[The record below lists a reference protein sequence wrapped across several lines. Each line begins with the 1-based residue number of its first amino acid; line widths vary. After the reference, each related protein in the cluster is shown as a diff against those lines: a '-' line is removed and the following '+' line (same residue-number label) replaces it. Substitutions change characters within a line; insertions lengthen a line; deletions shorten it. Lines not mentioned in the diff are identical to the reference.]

1 MAREDTRV
9 AQKDANIKP
18 RTISRMIIFYTCIL
32 PFVPSLGRSQLDGH
46 LCRINAINAA
56 IYGNVVGSFW
66 SYGTELTYGGGFRY
80 SW

>member
-1 MAREDTRV
+1 MTREDARV

-18 RTISRMIIFYTCIL
+18 RTISRIIIFYTCIL

-56 IYGNVVGSFW
+56 IYSNVVGSFW
-66 SYGTELTYGGGFRY
+66 SNGTELTYGGGFRY